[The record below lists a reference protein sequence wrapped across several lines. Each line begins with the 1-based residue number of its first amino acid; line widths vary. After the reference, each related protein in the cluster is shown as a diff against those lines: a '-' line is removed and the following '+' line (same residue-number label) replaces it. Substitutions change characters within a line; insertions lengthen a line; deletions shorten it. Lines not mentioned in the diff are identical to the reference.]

1 MANELILVVE
11 DSRTQRQA
19 LEMYLLKEG
28 FKVITAEDGIEGY
41 YMVITESPDIIVSD
55 INLPELNGYQF
66 CRLLKNE
73 ETTSSIPIILLTSLG
88 QKEDR
93 FWGIKAGAERYILKD
108 TPIDDLIK
116 EINVL
121 LKEKKHKNKKK
132 EESKGGA
139 IYYLVKTEDR
149 VSRQLLLT
157 EGEAKDATIMSKVNV
172 LFDKLLR
179 EATIMG
185 DIKNLTAY
193 ITNRP
198 AFIKEFFNIMT
209 DLFDFKAAGLLIISN
224 ESPILYLK
232 TEGWVLEG
240 EKIAAIKE
248 VCLRGLGEKWTGDI
262 KVEIINS
269 EGSGEKIA
277 AMPFSL
283 VNSLNIQKELIG
295 NISLFDDKE
304 YNINNK
310 NTLSIIGKDLAVII
324 KLMLLYEENES
335 LSITDGLTKVYNR
348 RYFEKHIESEFEKA
362 KRYTSKLSLIMLD
375 IDHFKSLNDNYGH
388 QQGDLVLIHIGK
400 LLKESVRNIDF
411 IVRYGG
417 EEFAILM
424 PGIGKGEGAVAA
436 EKIRKIIEQYPF
448 PPIQKGGEPIK
459 LTISLGV
466 AEYDNG
472 MRLYDNLIKS
482 ADDALYKAKEDGR
495 NMVRVHK

>member
-41 YMVITESPDIIVSD
+41 YRVITESPDIIVSD
-55 INLPELNGYQF
+55 INLPELSGYQF

-88 QKEDR
+88 QKEDK

-121 LKEKKHKNKKK
+121 LKEKKKEKKK
-132 EESKGGA
+132 EQSKGGA

-149 VSRQLLLT
+149 VSKQLLLT
-157 EGEAKDATIMSKVNV
+157 EGETKDATIMSKVNI

-185 DIKNLTAY
+185 EIKNLTAY
-193 ITNRP
+193 ITDRP
-198 AFIKEFFNIMT
+198 GFIKEFFSIMT

-232 TEGWVLEG
+232 TERGALDE
-240 EKIAAIKE
+240 EKIAAIKDI
-248 VCLRGLGEKWTGDI
+248 CLRDLGEKWDRDI

-277 AMPFSL
+277 PMPFSL

-295 NISLFDDKE
+295 NISLFSDKE

-324 KLMLLYEENES
+324 KLMLLYEENER

-348 RYFEKHIESEFEKA
+348 RYFEKHMEREFEKA

-388 QQGDLVLIHIGK
+388 QQGDMVLIHIGK
-400 LLKESVRNIDF
+400 LLKENARNVDF

-417 EEFAILM
+417 EEFAILA
-424 PGIGKGEGAVAA
+424 PGISQGEGVIVA

-448 PPIQKGGEPIK
+448 PPIQKGGEPLK
-459 LTISLGV
+459 VTISLGV

-482 ADDALYKAKEDGR
+482 ADDALYKAKEEGR
-495 NMVRVHK
+495 NRVRVHK